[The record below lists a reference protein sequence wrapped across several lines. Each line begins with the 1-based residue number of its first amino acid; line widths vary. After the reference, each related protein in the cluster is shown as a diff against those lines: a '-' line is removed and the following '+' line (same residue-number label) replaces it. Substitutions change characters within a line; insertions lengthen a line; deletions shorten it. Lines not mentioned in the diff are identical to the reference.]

1 MAEEAALLSDD
12 DMDLELLDEEE
23 LEHRRELA
31 AVISNMKSQLSHYA
45 SEKREQDIKGLESL
59 VCDVLDDVAAADGLK
74 RVRTDSMPAARP
86 NEACGARAGAG
97 RSTGRVDTRTAITNL
112 LGETDPEDLTDHEHE
127 EDGSMY
133 ENRSGLG
140 EDMKFLAS
148 MPELCGQS
156 LSCPPMTHIPPS
168 SACITSFG
176 LLFYYLPELF

>member
-31 AVISNMKSQLSHYA
+31 AVISNMKSQLSHYT

-59 VCDVLDDVAAADGLK
+59 VCDVLDDVAAADELN
-74 RVRTDSMPAARP
+74 RVLTDSMPARP
-86 NEACGARAGAG
+86 SDTCVPRPGVAG
-97 RSTGRVDTRTAITNL
+97 RSSRRADTRTAITNL
-112 LGETDPEDLTDHEHE
+112 LGETDAEDLTDHEHE

-148 MPELCGQS
+148 MPELCGQF
-156 LSCPPMTHIPPS
+156 LSCSRMRPTSVRLVPLYLRFYS
-168 SACITSFG
+168 SFIGF
-176 LLFYYLPELF
+176 